1 MYTASLK
8 GRGKMYSKVW
18 SGGAG
23 TDVHCKSGQE
33 GRGQMY
39 SKVWSGERGQM
50 YTASLI
56 RRAAT
61 DVYTASLIRRDGD
74 RRTVKSGQESGDRCT
89 VKSGQESGDRR
100 KLQVSSEHCR
110 YCKSVGLMYFANQ
123 TPDSYTE

>member
-74 RRTVKSGQESGDRCT
+74 RCT
-89 VKSGQESGDRR
+89 VKSGRESGDRR